1 MKHVSFTRE
10 SLFGRLQI
18 FFFLIAGLLFTFQ
31 SCKQKPKTTD
41 KGVSIIAL
49 DSTAVTPFFS
59 EYPDLKIYKED
70 YDEIYNHYDHH
81 YIWFNEKGIVE
92 FGESLYNRATLLE
105 EEGIYAEFPYQD
117 KIDEIYNSKIKN
129 PEEHPEAELLM
140 TGLYL
145 FYMDHVYQG
154 IGIKKTK
161 DLGWLVKRKDL
172 DETEALDS
180 IIAENSLEEDDSLM
194 FNQYYKLRDALQVFR
209 EIEKNGGWTKIEF
222 DKKEKFKPGDTS
234 EVIRNIRKRLA
245 ITGEIKDDTES
256 NVYDND
262 LKNAVIAFQKRH
274 GFNRDSIISAEHI
287 EALNIPVKDY
297 IKKIVVNMER
307 SRWLPPDFANADEMI
322 LVNVPAFHLEY
333 YEDGKVTFE
342 SDVIVGSQL
351 HATVIFDGEM
361 SYLAFSP
368 YWNIP
373 QSIINNE
380 IKPGM
385 ERDKDYLEKRNMEW
399 NNGQV
404 RQLPGKNNSLG
415 LVKFMFPNENNIYL
429 HDTPAKSLFKNEDR
443 ARSHGC
449 IRVAKARD
457 LAVKILED
465 DKEWTPKKI
474 DAAMNAGKESTYN
487 LKNKIPV
494 YIGYFTAWVDYDG
507 NINFYKDI
515 YHHDDKIADLLF
527 YKP

>member
-1 MKHVSFTRE
+1 MKKISIPGNFSFGL
-10 SLFGRLQI
+10 SQI
-18 FFFLIAGLLFTFQ
+18 FVLLVVSLIFSFQ
-31 SCKQKPKTTD
+31 SCKQRPKITD
-41 KGVSIIAL
+41 KGVSIISL
-49 DSTAVTPFFS
+49 DSSAVEPFFS
-59 EYPDLKIYKED
+59 EFPDLKIYKED
-70 YDEIYNHYDHH
+70 YDEIYKRYDNH
-81 YIWFNEKGIVE
+81 YIWFNEKGMVG
-92 FGESLYNRATLLE
+92 FGESLYNRAALLKD
-105 EEGIYAEFPYQD
+105 EGIYAEFPYRD
-117 KIDEIYNSKIKN
+117 KVEEVYNSKIKN

-154 IGIKKTK
+154 IGIKKTR
-161 DLGWLVKRKDL
+161 DLGWLVQRKEI
-172 DETEALDS
+172 DEAEALDS
-180 IIAENSLEEDDSLM
+180 VIAENNLEEDDSLM
-194 FNQYYKLRDALQVFR
+194 FDQYYKLRETLQVYR
-209 EIEKNGGWTKIEF
+209 KIEKEGGWGKIDA
-222 DKKEKFKPGDTS
+222 DKKKKFKPGDTS
-234 EVIRNIRKRLA
+234 VTIQKIRERLA
-245 ITGEIKDDTES
+245 ITGEIENDNES
-256 NVYDND
+256 NIYDD
-262 LKNAVIAFQKRH
+262 ELKSGIMAFQKKH
-274 GFNRDSIISAEHI
+274 GFNRDSLISAEHI
-287 EALNIPVKDY
+287 EALNVPVKDY

-307 SRWLPPDFANADEMI
+307 SRWLPPGFINADEMI

-333 YEDGKVTFE
+333 YEEGKVTFE

-385 ERDKDYLEKRNMEW
+385 DREENYLQNRNMEW

-465 DKEWTPKKI
+465 DKEWNPKKI

-487 LKNKIPV
+487 LKKKIPV
-494 YIGYFTAWVDYDG
+494 YIGYFTAWVNQDG
-507 NINFYKDI
+507 DVNFYKDI
-515 YHHDDKIADLLF
+515 YHHDDKVADLLF